1 MAGRTREQSD
11 LTSRWNG
18 MGRPVAT
25 IEMPT
30 LAIPCS
36 CSCTWTVVRPGPG
49 MACISRL
56 SYRNSLCICRHE
68 PQQPASFTLVPGR
81 DI

>member
-1 MAGRTREQSD
+1 MVKEEAGGHARRDHRGGVMAGRTREQSD

-49 MACISRL
+49 MACISR
-56 SYRNSLCICRHE
+56 
-68 PQQPASFTLVPGR
+68 
-81 DI
+81 